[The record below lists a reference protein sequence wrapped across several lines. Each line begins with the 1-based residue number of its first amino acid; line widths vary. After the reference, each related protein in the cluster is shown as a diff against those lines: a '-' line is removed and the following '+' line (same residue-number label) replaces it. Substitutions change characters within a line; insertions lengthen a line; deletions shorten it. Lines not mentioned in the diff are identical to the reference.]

1 MAAGTAAHGARG
13 RESMLALK
21 FAAQG
26 KAPIPI
32 EGKEK
37 IYAVCKNFGIET
49 EGKTLNEL
57 AEQVADILLE
67 DLSRTVRISTKP
79 FIPLHRKKG
88 WKHGNNWGLFQSAP
102 FP

>member
-1 MAAGTAAHGARG
+1 
-13 RESMLALK
+13 MLALK

-67 DLSRTVRISTKP
+67 DLSRTVPDKHKNHLFLRAE
-79 FIPLHRKKG
+79 RKG
-88 WKHGNNWGLFQSAP
+88 GNMGTN
-102 FP
+102 